1 METIN
6 GLRAMTVKDYALR
19 EGISLVAA
27 YKRIHS
33 GKVKHKKIGSM
44 YLVLL

>member
-1 METIN
+1 METLN
-6 GLRAMTVKDYALR
+6 GQRAMTVKDYADK

-33 GKVKHKKIGSM
+33 GKVKHKKIGSL